1 MVFQGE
7 GPRRRFCGRAG
18 RARTPVTSYEGWRR
32 EVPPEDL
39 PGMCRSEGH
48 STGPP
53 VPQDGGAWADQWLLG
68 RWVAPGPPTRGL
80 QSPVLCAHLRLPSGL
95 EDVSKYPDLVAEL
108 LRRQWTEAE
117 VRGALAANLLRVFE
131 AVEQVR
137 GPLRSSPRPPSLPPR
152 RQAAQPVS
160 VPRRAITH
168 KVLRRSPSRW
178 ASWRLPAGQSTATP
192 RPPASTSSRGPC
204 WPPSLP
210 SSSACVFCDTL
221 GSKTPRAPGAWGR
234 LWPSEQPRLQEHCPA
249 LHKRWPILSRH
260 LGSPGQHAV
269 GGQPQAQ

>member
-1 MVFQGE
+1 MSRSVAFGE
-7 GPRRRFCGRAG
+7 VGSP
-18 RARTPVTSYEGWRR
+18 
-32 EVPPEDL
+32 
-39 PGMCRSEGH
+39 
-48 STGPP
+48 
-53 VPQDGGAWADQWLLG
+53 WASN
-68 RWVAPGPPTRGL
+68 RGL
-80 QSPVLCAHLRLPSGL
+80 QSPVLCAYLRLPSGL

-137 GPLRSSPRPPSLPPR
+137 GLLRSPPRPPSPPR

-160 VPRRAITH
+160 IPRRAIMQ
-168 KVLRRSPSRW
+168 KVLRRSPSLW
-178 ASWRLPAGQSTATP
+178 ATWRLPAGQSTATQ

-221 GSKTPRAPGAWGR
+221 GTKTLGLLEPGGDCGHQSSQDSRNTAPPCTSAGR
-234 LWPSEQPRLQEHCPA
+234 S
-249 LHKRWPILSRH
+249 
-260 LGSPGQHAV
+260 
-269 GGQPQAQ
+269 